1 VSTTNGSGAGSASNA
16 SYVSTSSTSA
26 SSGKDA
32 EPKTGDMRQ
41 SKALIFVHLG
51 TAAACLY
58 LIAIAVET
66 KLNRRRKR
74 A

>member
-1 VSTTNGSGAGSASNA
+1 
-16 SYVSTSSTSA
+16 
-26 SSGKDA
+26 
-32 EPKTGDMRQ
+32 MRQ

-58 LIAIAVET
+58 LIAIAVEA